1 MDTDGSGSLEKNEFL
16 NLPQISSN
24 PLAQRLLAVFDKD
37 GSGDVDFREFL
48 IGVSAFSS
56 KGDKEAKLRCIV
68 VF

>member
-1 MDTDGSGSLEKNEFL
+1 MDTDNSGSLEKHEFL

-56 KGDKEAKLRCIV
+56 KGDKESKLKCSIC
-68 VF
+68 